1 MHFIALKNR
10 HPTKLIQY
18 KLVYKQNVFCYL
30 DFCSYLK
37 ANYPKSLPFALKSA
51 FAFEIHCKKHSTT
64 LKTTAKRPSTL
75 VTDLMGNRFQSIVA

>member
-18 KLVYKQNVFCYL
+18 KLVYNL
-30 DFCSYLK
+30 DFRSYLK

-51 FAFEIHCKKHSTT
+51 FAFEIHCKKHSAT

-75 VTDLMGNRFQSIVA
+75 VTDLMGNRFQSNVA